1 MLSHLKVFRLGD
13 QKIGT
18 FNYGSS
24 KGIAKRVL
32 AISLIFVICLGSTP
46 AHAASLNGKC
56 RNKGAFSLSENQL
69 LTCKKVKG
77 KLSWQKATRAEK
89 ASYKVILD
97 QKLAEARQAELND
110 LVLNSTGSEFEAI
123 TEISI
128 IWRNS
133 EIQDWGK
140 ALSEFKV
147 RVDRSRE
154 LVKAKESE
162 LGIAQTAYNQKLLEF
177 QNAQSTRSA
186 LEVQVR
192 STESQ
197 LVSLKQSYDF
207 ASQNYLSA
215 KSVSDSLY
223 YQYQRAYNE
232 NAIILT
238 NRVLCDFGFVSGT
251 SCSWGNYNYNA
262 SVISQYNSALART
275 NSLAGS
281 YSNSYS
287 AYTNGLTRLSSLRS
301 QSSAVNISI
310 TSLNNQAVSLQR
322 DLGVRQVELTKAKS
336 DNTAYEGKD
345 VVVNRHLDSLANVE
359 SKLKTAIQEHNSN
372 IDAFLQESNAI
383 KVTLEGKSLS
393 EVQNE
398 EWTSLISKL
407 KMARTKVSTSY
418 SLVIQTSASLL
429 EELSKATASS
439 K

>member
-1 MLSHLKVFRLGD
+1 
-13 QKIGT
+13 
-18 FNYGSS
+18 
-24 KGIAKRVL
+24 
-32 AISLIFVICLGSTP
+32 
-46 AHAASLNGKC
+46 
-56 RNKGAFSLSENQL
+56 
-69 LTCKKVKG
+69 
-77 KLSWQKATRAEK
+77 
-89 ASYKVILD
+89 
-97 QKLAEARQAELND
+97 
-110 LVLNSTGSEFEAI
+110 
-123 TEISI
+123 
-128 IWRNS
+128 
-133 EIQDWGK
+133 
-140 ALSEFKV
+140 
-147 RVDRSRE
+147 
-154 LVKAKESE
+154 
-162 LGIAQTAYNQKLLEF
+162 
-177 QNAQSTRSA
+177 
-186 LEVQVR
+186 
-192 STESQ
+192 
-197 LVSLKQSYDF
+197 
-207 ASQNYLSA
+207 LSA

-262 SVISQYNSALART
+262 SVIGQYNSALART

-398 EWTSLISKL
+398 EWTSLISEL